1 MKLRVRCGSKCGG
14 SQPRTRR
21 IPPRLAGPNSPA
33 RSDAGLKR
41 GSPAPPAMP
50 LLSRS
55 RRLRSGPVRGVLFR
69 LCIGACRSAL
79 IPHPVDKAPA
89 QRLYGFHP
97 LHIPPN
103 PRRSGALL
111 LPAAL
116 CFSAAN
122 TDPTPGS
129 NDKQPPVPRRAG
141 LRALDDRPEFPQERS
156 EFPELAIRGF
166 TRFSSSVCLIP
177 SPPTT
182 ARLQTISEGTA
193 IVKAHGRV
201 IGDSATTS
209 GRSSPCPR
217 PRWRRSNT
225 RRGCHAFAR
234 AYCTGRTPSRSTSFT
249 PRCAVRRETAM
260 AIQVSAEIATVY
272 RLLDGSLHHARRGR
286 RLMAQGCS
294 TEELHC
300 YCLTCAESVWL
311 PLCVLVR
318 PAGADST
325 IGPPWG

>member
-50 LLSRS
+50 LFSKS
-55 RRLRSGPVRGVLFR
+55 RRLRSGPVRAVLFR
-69 LCIGACRSAL
+69 LCIRACRSAL
-79 IPHPVDKAPA
+79 IPHPVNKAPA

-116 CFSAAN
+116 YFSAAN
-122 TDPTPGS
+122 TDATPGS

-177 SPPTT
+177 SPPTP
-182 ARLQTISEGTA
+182 ARLQTISEG
-193 IVKAHGRV
+193 
-201 IGDSATTS
+201 
-209 GRSSPCPR
+209 
-217 PRWRRSNT
+217 
-225 RRGCHAFAR
+225 
-234 AYCTGRTPSRSTSFT
+234 
-249 PRCAVRRETAM
+249 TAM

-272 RLLDGSLHHARRGR
+272 RLLDGRLHHARCGR
-286 RLMAQGCS
+286 RLMVQGFS
-294 TEELHC
+294 AEELHC

-318 PAGADST
+318 PADADRT